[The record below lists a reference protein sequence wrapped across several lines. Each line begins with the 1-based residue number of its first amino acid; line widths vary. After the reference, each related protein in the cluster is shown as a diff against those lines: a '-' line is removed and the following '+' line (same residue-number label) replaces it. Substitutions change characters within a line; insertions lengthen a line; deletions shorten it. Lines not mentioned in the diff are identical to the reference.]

1 MNNKMKNNVIAKKVK
16 QQGMTLII
24 AMVMLLVITGVG
36 VSAVKLSTS
45 EALIASN
52 DTLTMLAFQGAE
64 SAIAVSATSTNLHY
78 IKDAAEHAGVA
89 QSVTVA
95 DENVTNGVKLVST
108 SNVSYL
114 KTGDCPAISGV
125 ANSASFDC
133 HYFEVDANSSV
144 MGAKA
149 QHIEGKA
156 ILTPK

>member
-1 MNNKMKNNVIAKKVK
+1 MKNNVTVKKVK

-64 SAIAVSATSTNLHY
+64 SAIAVSATSKNLHY
-78 IKDAAEHAGVA
+78 IKDAAVLAGA
-89 QSVTVA
+89 PQSVTVA

-108 SNVSYL
+108 SNVSFL
-114 KTGDCPAISGV
+114 KTGGCPAISGV